1 MAIDINIGALCLVRQ
16 NGSFFGPTVWV
27 ARAPDGDGH
36 WSLLRKTAGGRS
48 KREGRSGVG
57 RGDLIVIKAA
67 PAYQAGDVVWHKA
80 LRYLCLADRGDLGVE
95 LTVPENSVPLR
106 RGGFNVRVPAGN
118 TLTVRI
124 WCLSKWIEKGIEA

>member
-48 KREGRSGVG
+48 KREGRSSVG
-57 RGDLIVIKAA
+57 CGDLIVIKAA

-80 LRYLCLADRGDLGVE
+80 CVTSASPTAAISASSSPCRKTRCRCAAADSTFACRPAIL
-95 LTVPENSVPLR
+95 LQF
-106 RGGFNVRVPAGN
+106 GFGA
-118 TLTVRI
+118 
-124 WCLSKWIEKGIEA
+124 